1 MIYQVA
7 CLILFSVSDALAGYH
22 ERIEL
27 FSSLAPR
34 KEDEIGKRDGNSY
47 LIGIMNGEIN
57 PLFIFIVMLAQK
69 QLTLMTDLSSS
80 LPSLQLLL
88 YRMTIQYYYYFEE
101 ERLSRK

>member
-34 KEDEIGKRDGNSY
+34 KEDELGQKDGNTY

-57 PLFIFIVMLAQK
+57 PLFILYSDASPK
-69 QLTLMTDLSSS
+69 AAYPDDRS
-80 LPSLQLLL
+80 LFFSL
-88 YRMTIQYYYYFEE
+88 
-101 ERLSRK
+101 

>member
-1 MIYQVA
+1 M
-7 CLILFSVSDALAGYH
+7 SDALAGYH

-27 FSSLAPR
+27 FSSLALW
-34 KEDEIGKRDGNSY
+34 KEYELGQRDGNAY
-47 LIGIMNGEIN
+47 LIGIMNREIN

-101 ERLSRK
+101 ASLSQK